1 MIAIICP
8 INRNFAHFMKFVVR
22 FFVVTLLFCSCAGK
36 MGKILKSK
44 DKDYKYKMAEQY
56 YANKKYAQAQEIFD
70 DVYPYFKGTD
80 KFEDLSYK
88 YAYCAYYLA
97 DYENAENLFKNYVES
112 FPTSARAEECEY
124 MRAYSVFKKSPKVD
138 LDQTNTSKA
147 MALMQAFINTHSD
160 SQRIKDATDIID
172 KCHDKLELKELKAAQ
187 LYFNLSLFKASAV
200 SYDNL
205 MNDYPESDKSDDY
218 KMHEIQAYYRYAQ
231 QSIPL
236 KQEERFE
243 KVLVEC
249 NDFYERFGSSAFKTQ
264 VDDFKQLSSTSINKI
279 KNEQTKETSG
289 R

>member
-1 MIAIICP
+1 
-8 INRNFAHFMKFVVR
+8 MKFSVR
-22 FFVVTLLFCSCAGK
+22 ILAFVFLLSSCAGK

-56 YANKKYAQAQEIFD
+56 YANKKYTQAQEIFD
-70 DVYPYFKGTD
+70 DIYPYFKGTD

-88 YAYCAYYLA
+88 YAYCAYYQS

-112 FPTSARAEECEY
+112 FPSSTRADECEY
-124 MRAYSVFKKSPKVD
+124 MRAYSVFKQSPKVD

-147 MALMQAFINTHSD
+147 MALMQAFINTHLE
-160 SQRIKDATDIID
+160 SQRNKEATAIID
-172 KCHDKLELKELKAAQ
+172 QCHDKLELKELKAAQ
-187 LYFNLSLFKASAV
+187 LYFNLNLFKASAI

-218 KMHEIQAYYRYAQ
+218 KLHEIEAYYKYAQ

-236 KQEERFE
+236 KQQERFE
-243 KVLVEC
+243 KVLTEVQ
-249 NDFYERFGSSAFKTQ
+249 DFKDRFSTSTFNVQ
-264 VDDFKQLSSTSINKI
+264 VDEFKILSTNSINKI
-279 KNEQTKETSG
+279 KNEQSKETSG